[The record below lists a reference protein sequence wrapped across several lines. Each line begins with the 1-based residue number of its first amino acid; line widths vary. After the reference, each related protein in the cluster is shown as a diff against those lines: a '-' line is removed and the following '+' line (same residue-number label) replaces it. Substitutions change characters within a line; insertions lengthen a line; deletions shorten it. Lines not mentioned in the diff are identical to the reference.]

1 MKRDRGRRR
10 GAAPGLVRLEA
21 DMKKNILRFNDILYL
36 ACIWISGV
44 SIFVMSLIIP
54 WGIFTRYVLGTGSQW
69 PEPVSILLMVVF
81 TFLGAA
87 AGYRAGAHIAVA
99 MVTGRLP
106 ARLRR
111 GVAHVIDVLMLIV
124 AVFTAVYGTKLCIGT
139 WGQNIGEIPW
149 MPVGATYLPVPLG
162 GIITLIFI
170 LEHMAFGPQGLRDV
184 VTFDHE
190 KVQGGAL

>member
-1 MKRDRGRRR
+1 
-10 GAAPGLVRLEA
+10 
-21 DMKKNILRFNDILYL
+21 MKKNILRFNDSLYL
-36 ACIWISGV
+36 ACIWISGA

-69 PEPVSILLMVVF
+69 PEPISILLMVVF

-87 AGYRAGAHIAVA
+87 AAYRAGAHIAVA
-99 MVTGRLP
+99 MVTDRLHASVKRP
-106 ARLRR
+106 LAVVVHL
-111 GVAHVIDVLMLIV
+111 LMLVV
-124 AVFTAVYGTKLCIGT
+124 AVFMTLYGSKLCMET

-162 GIITLIFI
+162 GFITLIFI
-170 LEHMAFGPQGLRDV
+170 LEHMVLGSQSQRDV

-190 KVQGGAL
+190 KVEGGNL